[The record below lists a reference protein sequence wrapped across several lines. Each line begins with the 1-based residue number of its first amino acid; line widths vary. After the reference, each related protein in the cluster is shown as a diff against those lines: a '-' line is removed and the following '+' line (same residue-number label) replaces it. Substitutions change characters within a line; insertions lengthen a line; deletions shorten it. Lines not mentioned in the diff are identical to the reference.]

1 MIFVWNL
8 FLHTIRYPSIMA
20 NELLLIN
27 RRQQQITI
35 FTYFSLFRDIYTKK
49 NVIFSYS
56 TYTHIY
62 TDCAL
67 VNRIKKLLYDV
78 GTR

>member
-1 MIFVWNL
+1 MIFGWNL

-27 RRQQQITI
+27 RRQQQITN

-49 NVIFSYS
+49 KYN
-56 TYTHIY
+56 
-62 TDCAL
+62 L
-67 VNRIKKLLYDV
+67 
-78 GTR
+78 